1 MRLKVRADGRKPPV
15 AIRTEGA
22 RAGKDAGI
30 ALSLPFARGLPPNGI
45 EVLWSP
51 VKRRV
56 KTWEGEAGM
65 VKRC

>member
-1 MRLKVRADGRKPPV
+1 MKANAIGRQ
-15 AIRTEGA
+15 
-22 RAGKDAGI
+22 
-30 ALSLPFARGLPPNGI
+30 PNGI